1 MSKNSPEKKLF
12 LIDAFAI
19 IFRSYFAFG
28 NNQRYNS
35 EGLNTSVTLGFAN
48 TLLEILNKQ
57 KPSHIAVVFDMPGKT
72 FRSDIYPD
80 YKAHRSETPED
91 IIASIPY
98 VKKLIEGFNIPMLG
112 EVGFEADDVIG
123 TVSKMAEK
131 EGFQTFMMT
140 PDKDFAQLVSE
151 NIFMYKPARSSNPA
165 EVWGVPEVKEKFQI
179 EHPQQVIDILGLWGD
194 SADNIPGIPGIGEKT
209 SKKLISKYGSI
220 EELLKNTDDL
230 KGKQKENVIKFGEQG
245 LLSKKLATIEL
256 NVPVEVDFDAMIVD
270 NWDEEKLLDIFSEM
284 EFRFLAQRVL
294 GVDILKVDKNK
305 VSEKKKSKDLISVKP
320 ESATKSKPLNGQM
333 DLFGGGLIET
343 ENEDFSNDEMKTIED
358 AKPTYKLV
366 DGSYDITAF
375 IDKLSKQ
382 KSFCFDT
389 ETTGLDTQ
397 IAEIIGISFCWKS
410 GEGYYVNIPEG
421 KEQEIMNAF
430 KDVFSNKKSEKIAQN
445 LKYDINIL
453 KRYGIEVQGHLFDT
467 MIAHYLLEP
476 DLKHGMDYLAE
487 TYLNYKPISIES
499 LIGKKGKNQLSMRD
513 VDLKK
518 LTNYA
523 VEDADITWQLKA
535 LFSNR
540 LEKKKVKDLFY
551 NIEMPLVSV
560 LSTMEN
566 NGISLNSETL
576 NEFSKELE
584 IEITALEKSVL
595 DKAGKDFNVG
605 SPKQLGEVL
614 FDDLKIDIKAK
625 KTKSGQYST
634 SEETLQKLAGK
645 HPIIEDI
652 LNFRQLKKLKSTYVD
667 ALPILVNER
676 TNKIHTTY
684 NQTVASTGRLASIN
698 PNLQN
703 IPIKSE
709 KGREVRKAFVP
720 SEGNELY
727 AADYS
732 QVELRLMA
740 AMSGDE
746 NMVAAFQAN
755 QDIHS
760 ATAAKVFNVKLDD
773 VTREMRGKAK
783 MVNFGIIYGISA
795 FGLSQRLNIKRKEA
809 KGLIDEYF
817 KNYPGV
823 KRFMEDSID
832 NAKEVGY
839 VQTIMKR
846 KRFLKDI
853 NSSNAIVRGYA
864 ERNAINAPIQGSAA
878 DVIKIA
884 MINIH
889 KAMKDQNL
897 KSKMLLQV
905 HDELV
910 FDVVPEEKEL
920 LPTLVKDK
928 MENAVKTIV
937 PLTVEGAFGKTW
949 LEAH

>member
-1 MSKNSPEKKLF
+1 MSSSSPEKKLF

-28 NNQRYNS
+28 SNQRYNS
-35 EGLNTSVTLGFAN
+35 EGVNTSVTLGFAN
-48 TLLEILNKQ
+48 TLLEILKKQ

-72 FRSDIYPD
+72 FRNDLFPE
-80 YKAHRSETPED
+80 YKAHRNETPED

-98 VKKLIEGFNIPMLG
+98 VKQLIDGFNIPMLG
-112 EVGFEADDVIG
+112 EVGYEADDVIG
-123 TVSKMAEK
+123 TISKMAEK

-140 PDKDFAQLVSE
+140 PDKDFAQLVSD
-151 NIFMYKPARSSNPA
+151 NIFMYKPARSGKPA
-165 EVWGVPEVKEKFQI
+165 EVWGVPEVQSKFEI
-179 EHPQQVIDILGLWGD
+179 EHPEQVIDILGLWGD
-194 SADNIPGIPGIGEKT
+194 AADNIPGIPGIGEKT
-209 SKKLISKYGSI
+209 SKKLIAKYGSI
-220 EELLKNTDDL
+220 EQLLKNTDDL
-230 KGKQKENVIKFGEQG
+230 KGKQKENVINFGEQG

-256 NVPVEVDFDAMIVD
+256 NVPVEVDFEAMLID
-270 NWDEEKLLDIFSEM
+270 NWDEEKLLAIFSEM

-294 GVDILKVDKNK
+294 GVDIVKVDKIKASNK
-305 VSEKKKSKDLISVKP
+305 IESKESKLTTTKKSVK
-320 ESATKSKPLNGQM
+320 AKPSNGQM
-333 DLFGGGLIET
+333 DLFGGGAIEVD
-343 ENEDFSNDEMKTIED
+343 NDDFSEDEIKTIDD
-358 AKPTYKLV
+358 AKPNYKLI
-366 DGSYDITAF
+366 DGSFDITVF
-375 IDKLSKQ
+375 IEKLLKQ

-397 IAEIIGISFCWKS
+397 VAEIIGMSFCWKS
-410 GEGYYVNIPEG
+410 GEGYYVNIPVG

-430 KDVFSNKKSEKIAQN
+430 KGVFSNEKSEKIAQN

-453 KRYGIEVQGHLFDT
+453 KRYGVEVKGPVFDT

-487 TYLNYKPISIES
+487 TYLNYRPISIES

-518 LTNYA
+518 LTDYA

-535 LFSNR
+535 LFNNR
-540 LEKKKVKDLFY
+540 LENKKVKDLFY
-551 NIEMPLVSV
+551 DIEMPLVSV

-584 IEITALEKSVL
+584 IDIIALEKSVL
-595 DKAGKDFNVG
+595 DQAGKDFNVG

-614 FDDLKIDIKAK
+614 FDELKIDEKAK

-652 LNFRQLKKLKSTYVD
+652 LSFRQLKKLKSTYVD
-667 ALPILVNER
+667 ALPVLVNDR

-684 NQTVASTGRLASIN
+684 NQTVAATGRLASVN

-703 IPIKSE
+703 IPIKTE

-740 AMSGDE
+740 AMSEDE

-760 ATAAKVFNVKLDD
+760 ATAAKVFGVELKE
-773 VTREMRGKAK
+773 VTRDMRGKAK

-889 KAMKDQNL
+889 KAMKEQNL

-910 FDVVPEEKEL
+910 FDVVPEEKGIL
-920 LPTLVKDK
+920 SALVKDK
-928 MENAVKTIV
+928 MENAIKTIV